1 MRVILES
8 LISRGNLQMERA
20 AVLQATMPEVIAE
33 IARSRKELRS
43 VLVEWRISLNAIRE
57 RWIRREKE

>member
-1 MRVILES
+1 
-8 LISRGNLQMERA
+8 MERA